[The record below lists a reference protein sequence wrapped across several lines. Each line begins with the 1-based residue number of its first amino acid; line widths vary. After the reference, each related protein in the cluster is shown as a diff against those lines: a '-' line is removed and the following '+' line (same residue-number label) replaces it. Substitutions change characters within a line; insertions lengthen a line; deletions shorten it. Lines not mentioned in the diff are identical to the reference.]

1 MLNPERRHVVRWP
14 EDQKPLLMVT
24 VDTEAEFDWKG
35 VSRRAVGVR
44 SASHQQRA
52 QKIYDRF
59 GVRPTYAVDY
69 PISSNPD
76 GYRPIRDIYESGGCL
91 IGAHLQP
98 WDTPPFTEFLSDLN
112 SFPGNLPAELEFA
125 KLTCLTDSIVA
136 NFGVRPRI
144 YKAGRYGVG
153 PGTDKVLERLGYEF
167 DLSVQPATDL
177 SHTFGPDFSRCG
189 ADPYWFGSQSRLL
202 EIPLSIGHAGLLGRY
217 GPSLQKFLGRPKIE
231 SLHFPGLF
239 ARLRLLD
246 RITLTPEG
254 VTLSEQKRLARAMLR
269 RGHRVFHLTYHAP
282 SLLPGNT
289 PYVQTQADLDHF
301 LDRILGFLEFFLG
314 ELGGSPSTPFEIKE
328 AAKTAA
334 ENASKDNAQ
343 AAAPVPD

>member
-1 MLNPERRHVVRWP
+1 MLNPEHKHVVRWP

-35 VSRRAVGVR
+35 PSRRAVGVR
-44 SASHQQRA
+44 SASCQRRA
-52 QKIYDRF
+52 QRIYDRF

-69 PISSNPD
+69 PIGSNPD
-76 GYRPIRDIYESGGCL
+76 GYGPIRDIYESGGCL

-112 SFPGNLPAELEFA
+112 SFPGNLPTELEA
-125 KLTCLTDSIVA
+125 TKLACLTDTIAA
-136 NFGVRPRI
+136 NIGVRPRI

-153 PGTDKVLERLGYEF
+153 PATAGILERLGYEI
-167 DLSVQPATDL
+167 DVSVQPATDL
-177 SHTFGPDFSRCG
+177 SHSFGPDFTRCG
-189 ADPYWFGSQSRLL
+189 ADPYWFGNQSRLF

-217 GPSLQKFLGRPKIE
+217 GPSLQKFLRRPKIE

-254 VTLSEQKRLARAMLR
+254 VTLSEQKRLVRAMLR

-289 PYVQTQADLDHF
+289 PYVHTEADLRVF
-301 LDRILGFLEFFLG
+301 LDRISGFLEFFLG
-314 ELGGSPSTPFEIKE
+314 EVGGVPSTPLEVR
-328 AAKTAA
+328 
-334 ENASKDNAQ
+334 Q
-343 AAAPVPD
+343 AATKVAEGTPAGTACNA